1 MQNQDTPRTEPQAPD
16 ELVAAIENN
25 PEEVALFVE
34 RLGLLNELIDVIE
47 LGMGA
52 VDDEMVHSLAKTGT
66 ALGEVADDAANPETV
81 AGIKRLLAAVG
92 DAEVADSKPLGPVGL
107 VRAARDPEVKAG
119 LGYLVALAAAL
130 GAQREEKTQ

>member
-1 MQNQDTPRTEPQAPD
+1 MQNQDTQTESQASD

-34 RLGLLNELIDVIE
+34 RLGLLNELIDVVE

-52 VDDEMVHSLAKTGT
+52 VDDEMIHSLAKTGT
-66 ALGEVADDAANPETV
+66 AFGEIADDAADPETV

-92 DAEVADSKPLGPVGL
+92 DAEAADSKPLGAVGL
-107 VRAARDPEVKAG
+107 LRAARDPEVKAG

-130 GAQREEKTQ
+130 GAQEEKDQSN